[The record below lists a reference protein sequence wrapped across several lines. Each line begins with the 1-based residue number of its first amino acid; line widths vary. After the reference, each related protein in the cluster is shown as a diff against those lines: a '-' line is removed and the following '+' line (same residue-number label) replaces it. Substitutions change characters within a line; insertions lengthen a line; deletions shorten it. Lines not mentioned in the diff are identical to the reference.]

1 MRYTP
6 LKCHSSTLPAT
17 AAFKLST
24 RSVIGMRTAMSQAST
39 VLSVRPCPSLPM
51 TTHSP
56 PGKSF
61 PASSSGRER

>member
-1 MRYTP
+1 
-6 LKCHSSTLPAT
+6 
-17 AAFKLST
+17 
-24 RSVIGMRTAMSQAST
+24 MSQAST

-61 PASSSGRER
+61 PAASSGRER

>member
-1 MRYTP
+1 
-6 LKCHSSTLPAT
+6 
-17 AAFKLST
+17 
-24 RSVIGMRTAMSQAST
+24 MSQAST

>member
-51 TTHSP
+51 TTHS
-56 PGKSF
+56 
-61 PASSSGRER
+61 R

>member
-6 LKCHSSTLPAT
+6 LKCHSRTLPAT

-39 VLSVRPCPSLPM
+39 VLSDR
-51 TTHSP
+51 
-56 PGKSF
+56 KSVV
-61 PASSSGRER
+61 

>member
-1 MRYTP
+1 
-6 LKCHSSTLPAT
+6 
-17 AAFKLST
+17 
-24 RSVIGMRTAMSQAST
+24 MSQAST

-51 TTHSP
+51 TTHNP

>member
-51 TTHSP
+51 TTQTP
-56 PGKSF
+56 
-61 PASSSGRER
+61 SGQLDAAALRGWDW